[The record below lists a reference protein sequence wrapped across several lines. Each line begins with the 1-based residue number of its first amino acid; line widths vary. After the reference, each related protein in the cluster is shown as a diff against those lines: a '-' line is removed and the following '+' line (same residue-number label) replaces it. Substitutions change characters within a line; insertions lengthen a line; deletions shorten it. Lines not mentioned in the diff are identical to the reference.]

1 MYHLAIDIYTM
12 KRRRIGAALA
22 TTLAVVAA
30 ASTTATAAG
39 QTTTLEED
47 HDMLIIDQEEYHPW
61 DDQQWDYAD
70 EHYDYD
76 YDSNNDP
83 YYYNDLNQ
91 DDNKDT
97 TDAAENEWDNDNQ
110 LEWDLEAASSG

>member
-30 ASTTATAAG
+30 AFTTAIAADQSTA
-39 QTTTLEED
+39 TSEED
-47 HDMLIIDQEEYHPW
+47 HGMLLIEQEEYHPW
-61 DDQQWDYAD
+61 DDQQWDHAD
-70 EHYDYD
+70 GHYD
-76 YDSNNDP
+76 YDSNSNDP